1 MRGLK
6 STALLGLVLAGLVAY
21 IYFYESKREPA
32 AGTEAKKEKVFTV
45 EQAKIGALSIASS
58 SGESTTLEKQGD
70 RWKLLTPVATDA
82 DEAEVSSVVSNISSL
97 EMQRVVEEAAKD
109 LKPYG
114 LDPPRVDVGFKAEG
128 DKEFRHLQIGDKT
141 ATGGDLYARLA
152 SDRRVF
158 LISGFLDS
166 TFDRKTFDL
175 RDKTVLKFERDK
187 IDGVEVRTAQLTLR
201 FVKADDAWRMMAPI
215 EARADFGAVE
225 GLIGRF
231 NTGQMRAIA
240 DAEPAD
246 LKKYGL
252 EPPEYAVTL
261 NAGSARSMITIGTKT
276 PEGTFYA
283 KDAARPM
290 VFTVESFLTDDLKKA
305 PADYRP
311 KDLFE
316 FRSFSGTRFEVV
328 RGSTS
333 TVFEKQKG
341 KDASTAETWVQSSP
355 ATKADETKIVD
366 FLSKFSNLRADSFV
380 DSLPAGATEVAS
392 VIARFGENKK
402 EERVTFL
409 KAGSDMF
416 ATRPGEPG
424 AAKVLSSE
432 FDDAVKLLDAV
443 K

>member
-21 IYFYESKREPA
+21 IYFYESKREPS
-32 AGTEAKKEKVFTV
+32 AGTDTKKEKVFGV
-45 EQAKIGALSIASS
+45 DQAKIAALSIASS
-58 SGESTTLEKQGD
+58 AGESTMLEKQGD
-70 RWKLLTPVATDA
+70 RWKMLTPVATDA
-82 DEAEVSSVVSNISSL
+82 DESEVSSVVSNLSSL

-109 LKPYG
+109 LKQYG
-114 LDPPRVDVGFKAEG
+114 LDPPRVDVGFKADG

-141 ATGGDLYARLA
+141 ATGGDLYAKLG
-152 SDRRVF
+152 SSPRVF

-187 IDGVEVRTAQLTLR
+187 VDGVEVRTAQQTLR
-201 FVKADDAWRMMAPI
+201 FAKADDAWRMVAPV

-240 DAEPAD
+240 AAEPSD
-246 LKKYGL
+246 LKEYGL
-252 EPPEYAVTL
+252 DAPEYTVTL
-261 NAGSARSMITIGTKT
+261 NAGSARAQIAVGSKT
-276 PEGTFYA
+276 PDGTFYA
-283 KDAARPM
+283 KDASRPM

-316 FRSFSGTRFEVV
+316 FRSFSGTRFEIV
-328 RGSTS
+328 RNGRA

-341 KDASTAETWVQSSP
+341 KDANTAETWAQTAP
-355 ATKADETKIVD
+355 AAKADETKIVD

-380 DSLPAGATEVAS
+380 DALPSGATEVAS
-392 VIARFGENKK
+392 VIARFGENRK
-402 EERVTFL
+402 EEKVTFL
-409 KAGSDMF
+409 KGGADVF

-432 FDDAVKLLDAV
+432 FDDALKLLDAV